1 MYSWTLLNKK
11 DQQQYS
17 KYTANKFS
25 QNKSNLLNHI
35 TGLIKKFN
43 IPTTHIDLQNIPKSK
58 WKSAVVKHIKK
69 YANNH
74 CVTKGKNLSKLK
86 YLFKH
91 KQEMIKE
98 KCMYKLSISEASTIF
113 KLCTRMINFKKHLQ
127 KYV

>member
-98 KCMYKLSISEASTIF
+98 KCMYKLSISEASTIC